1 MANLFL
7 GYPNRIDSATM
18 SGGSWGGTLN
28 NIKTRALDNVAE
40 SADATTGS
48 TQAIADLGATYTIR
62 GVALLGI
69 NLSSAATVAWS
80 FGTSSGGTEAGS
92 SGTVNAWRMAFDGVM
107 RNMPGQYSSVIGY
120 PFWAPY
126 VHSADMSCRYI
137 KFAITDTGNSLGKIR
152 IGRLAIF
159 GGVVPTYNMAIGA
172 SIDWSDLTQPERAGG
187 GGLLYQQRR
196 RFKTADIPLNNFDS
210 THRGKL
216 MEMRRGAGV
225 HDEVMFVPDVADMA
239 NAQEYGFVGR
249 IAGGQKMPWSMPLAW
264 STALSLEELL

>member
-1 MANLFL
+1 MGNLFL
-7 GYPNRIDSATM
+7 GYPNRVTGCSF
-18 SGGSWGGTLN
+18 SGGSWVDRTKLA
-28 NIKTRALDNVAE
+28 TRDLSDVAE
-40 SADATTGS
+40 TADATTAA
-48 TQAIADLGATYTIR
+48 TQVIADMGATYTVR
-62 GVALLGI
+62 AVALLNH
-69 NLSSAATVAWS
+69 NLSSAATIAWS

-92 SGTVNAWRMAFDGVM
+92 SGTINVWRMSFDGVM
-107 RNMPGQYSSVIGY
+107 RNMPAQYSSVIGY

-137 KFAITDTGNSLGKIR
+137 KFAVTDTGNSLGKCR
-152 IGRLAIF
+152 FGRLAIF

-172 SIDWSDLTQPERAGG
+172 SIDWNDLTQPERAGG

-225 HDEVMFVPDVADMA
+225 HDEVMFVPDAADMA

-264 STALSLEELL
+264 STVLSLEELL